1 MQIRHVLLALLVT
14 AISALVAT
22 ELVSAQAPARGRGAA
37 QPSAPAAPQAAG
49 RSAAAGSSRTPANMA
64 QLMRGILF
72 PNSNVIFAAQSDDFL
87 KQKADDPSLSPN
99 PLTSTYGGWAAV
111 ENASLALAEVANL
124 LTVPRVCS
132 NGKPAPVQNAD
143 WQKFVQGLRAAGV
156 EAYKAAQAKKTDAFL
171 DVADHVTLA
180 CSNCHDV
187 YREKTEQQG
196 GLKARCTK

>member
-1 MQIRHVLLALLVT
+1 MQIRHVFFALLVT
-14 AISALVAT
+14 AITTLVAT
-22 ELVSAQAPARGRGAA
+22 EIVAAQAPARGRGAA
-37 QPSAPAAPQAAG
+37 QPSAPATPQAG
-49 RSAAAGSSRTPANMA
+49 RSAATGSSRNPATMA

-99 PLTSTYGGWAAV
+99 PLTSTYGGWQAV

-132 NGKPAPVQNAD
+132 NGKPAPVQSAD
-143 WQKFVQGLRAAGV
+143 WQKFVQGLRAAGL
-156 EAYKAAQAKKTDAFL
+156 EAYKAAQTKKVDAFL
-171 DVADHVTLA
+171 DVADHMTLA
-180 CSNCHDV
+180 CGNCHDV

-196 GLKARCTK
+196 GLGARCTK

>member
-1 MQIRHVLLALLVT
+1 MQIRHVFFALLVT
-14 AISALVAT
+14 AITALVAT
-22 ELVSAQAPARGRGAA
+22 EIVSAQAPARGRGAT
-37 QPSAPAAPQAAG
+37 QPSAPATPQPG
-49 RSAAAGSSRTPANMA
+49 RSAAAGSSRNPATMA

-99 PLTSTYGGWAAV
+99 PLTSTYGGWQAV

-132 NGKPAPVQNAD
+132 NGKPAPVQSAD
-143 WQKFVQGLRAAGV
+143 WQKFVQGLRAAGL
-156 EAYKAAQAKKTDAFL
+156 EAYKAAQTKKVDAFL
-171 DVADHVTLA
+171 DVADHMTLA
-180 CSNCHDV
+180 CGNCHDV

-196 GLKARCTK
+196 GLAARCTK

>member
-1 MQIRHVLLALLVT
+1 MQIRHALFALLIT
-14 AISALVAT
+14 AIATLVAT
-22 ELVSAQAPARGRGAA
+22 AIVFAQAPPRGRGAG
-37 QPSAPAAPQAAG
+37 QPSAPATPQAPAG
-49 RSAAAGSSRTPANMA
+49 RSATGSSRTSANMA

-99 PLTSTYGGWAAV
+99 PLTSTYGGWQAV

-132 NGKPAPVQNAD
+132 NGRPAPVQNAD
-143 WQKFVQGLRAAGV
+143 WQKFVQGLRAAGL
-156 EAYKAAQAKKTDAFL
+156 EAYKAAQTKKVDAFL